1 MGRPACI
8 RAPNCWGKTMSSTME
23 ERSEAGVVEA
33 TAEDAMGVPGTLG
46 AIDGLLARHGML
58 FALAVA
64 LVATLGSLY
73 FSEMRHYIPCR
84 LCWFQRIFMYPLAL
98 IIPIGLLRRDPN
110 LRFYVLP
117 MAGIGG
123 LIALYHVLLQKT
135 NLFEESAACL
145 ATVPCSGQYI
155 SWFGFVSIPVLALTA
170 FVLILLS
177 GSADPERS
185 GADGALEEAPP
196 WRSVLGTILLIGI
209 AFGLLWMLRI

>member
-1 MGRPACI
+1 
-8 RAPNCWGKTMSSTME
+8 MSSTME
-23 ERSEAGVVEA
+23 ERSESGAV
-33 TAEDAMGVPGTLG
+33 EDARGVPGALG
-46 AIDGLLARHGML
+46 VIDGLLARHGML

-73 FSEMRHYIPCR
+73 FSELRHYIPCR

-98 IIPIGLLRRDPN
+98 IIPIGLLRRDPG
-110 LRFYVLP
+110 LRYYVLP
-117 MAGIGG
+117 MAGVGA

-135 NLFEESAACL
+135 DLFEESAACL

-177 GSADPERS
+177 GSAEPER
-185 GADGALEEAPP
+185 AEDGAALHDAPP
-196 WRSVLGTILLIGI
+196 WRSVLGTIGLIAI
-209 AFGLLWMLRI
+209 AFAVLWMLRI